1 MTRPL
6 TELESTVK
14 AWRAKGLAWV
24 DAKLESDLIE
34 KDKESFLASLISK
47 LRESDPEASDTK
59 LKADAQAS
67 QGYRNYIKGM
77 VIAKH
82 RELTARV
89 EYDALDKLFSARQ
102 SDQSMERAK
111 LERGIFHTGGK

>member
-1 MTRPL
+1 M
-6 TELESTVK
+6 TELEATVTE
-14 AWRAKGLAWV
+14 WRKKGLAWV
-24 DAKLESDLIE
+24 DAKLAADLLE
-34 KDKESFLASLISK
+34 KDKESFLASLIGT
-47 LRESDPEASDTK
+47 LRRSDPEASDVK

-67 QGYRNYIKGM
+67 VEYREFIKGM
-77 VIAKH
+77 VLAKH
-82 RELTARV
+82 KELSARV